1 MVKKVFNLYRS
12 GYSIIAIVRKLENEH
27 IKSPTGKDKW
37 SKRTIGTILSN
48 EKYIGNVVVGK
59 TYCNDFPYNERKINA
74 GMAPKY
80 LVENNHPS
88 IIRKEIFNQVQSEK
102 LRRSNIKNDGP
113 VSKRKSTHY
122 SMKYCKFDNDK

>member
-1 MVKKVFNLYRS
+1 
-12 GYSIIAIVRKLENEH
+12 
-27 IKSPTGKDKW
+27 
-37 SKRTIGTILSN
+37 
-48 EKYIGNVVVGK
+48 
-59 TYCNDFPYNERKINA
+59 
-74 GMAPKY
+74 MAPKY

-113 VSKRKSTHY
+113 VSKRKSTRY